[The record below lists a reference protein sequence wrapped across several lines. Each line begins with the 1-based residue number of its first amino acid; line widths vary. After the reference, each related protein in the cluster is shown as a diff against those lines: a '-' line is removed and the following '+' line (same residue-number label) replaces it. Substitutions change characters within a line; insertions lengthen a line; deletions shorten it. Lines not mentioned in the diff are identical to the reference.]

1 MTMNAKFKNNAL
13 LLFLVLVALPQAW
26 AQDKTTKIKERF
38 NVNDDVNINL
48 DVQNTDIV
56 FEDWNKDEVE
66 IEAYLETDGLSD
78 DEIARLKD
86 NWRMNVQGNSNMIR
100 INSVA
105 QSGGIAFGAMPMGGM
120 DEIIRSSMSIM
131 QPVMKNMVGPLLEG
145 FAGKPLPQEYYKGMS
160 DIKFDYDAYKRD
172 GEKYIKEYNRK
183 VEENFGKDFDDAMK
197 EWGKENSQLMKN
209 WESQMGKN
217 MGLPESPFGTTR
229 NLDFDPDTYGKDK
242 KAYVAKLNKKYGS
255 SASVKDVDKWLVEM
269 EAWGDDLGKGMEREE
284 RRLERVKLALA
295 RGDAPILEEY
305 LVPVLN
311 LSENFNKVKKNF
323 SNLGITT
330 GKVTL
335 NLSKMMKTKEKSVTV
350 LTKGIE
356 FLFKKNKVTYIKGQA
371 SFKSNNEIIV
381 QEKNSQKIYRANH
394 IIISTGSEPT
404 SLPGIKID
412 EKIIVSSTGAL
423 SFNKVPK
430 ELVIIGGGYI
440 GLEMGSVWKR
450 LGSNV
455 TVIEFMD
462 HIIPGMDNDISGEFL
477 KILKK
482 QGINFKL
489 DSKVTAVSLVRDKAI
504 VDYINN
510 KTGIR
515 EKIKADKVLVA
526 VGRKANTE
534 GLNLAKASVKND
546 IQGNIQIDKKFQT
559 SVKNIYAIGDVIK
572 GPMLA
577 HKAEEEGIAVAEII
591 AGQSG
596 HVNYDAIPSVIYT
609 SPEVASVGKTEQ
621 QLIKENIKYKIG
633 KFPFMANSRAKVINE
648 TEGFV
653 KILAEEKTDKVL
665 GVHIIGPHAGDMI
678 AEMVLAMEFGAS
690 SEDIARTCHAHP
702 TYSEAIKEAAL
713 AIDKRSIHS

>member
-1 MTMNAKFKNNAL
+1 MSET
-13 LLFLVLVALPQAW
+13 
-26 AQDKTTKIKERF
+26 
-38 NVNDDVNINL
+38 
-48 DVQNTDIV
+48 
-56 FEDWNKDEVE
+56 FEVV
-66 IEAYLETDGLSD
+66 I
-78 DEIARLKD
+78 I
-86 NWRMNVQGNSNMIR
+86 
-100 INSVA
+100 
-105 QSGGIAFGAMPMGGM
+105 GGGPGGYVCA
-120 DEIIRSSMSIM
+120 IRSAQLGFKTACIES
-131 QPVMKNMVGPLLEG
+131 KNTLGGTCLNVGCIPSKSL
-145 FAGKPLPQEYYKGMS
+145 
-160 DIKFDYDAYKRD
+160 
-172 GEKYIKEYNRK
+172 
-183 VEENFGKDFDDAMK
+183 
-197 EWGKENSQLMKN
+197 
-209 WESQMGKN
+209 
-217 MGLPESPFGTTR
+217 
-229 NLDFDPDTYGKDK
+229 
-242 KAYVAKLNKKYGS
+242 
-255 SASVKDVDKWLVEM
+255 
-269 EAWGDDLGKGMEREE
+269 
-284 RRLERVKLALA
+284 
-295 RGDAPILEEY
+295 
-305 LVPVLN
+305 LN

-381 QEKNSQKIYRANH
+381 QEKNSQKIYKANR

-455 TVIEFMD
+455 TVIEFLD
-462 HIIPGMDNDISGEFL
+462 HIVTGMDKDISIEFL

-482 QGINFKL
+482 QEINFKL
-489 DSKVTAVSLVRDKAI
+489 NSKVTAVSVVKGKAV
-504 VDYINN
+504 VDYTSNETSVRKRIQ
-510 KTGIR
+510 
-515 EKIKADKVLVA
+515 ADKVLVA
-526 VGRKANTE
+526 VGRKPNTE
-534 GLNLAKASVKND
+534 GLNLKKMSIKCDNQGR
-546 IQGNIQIDKKFQT
+546 IQVDNKFQT
-559 SVKNIYAIGDVIK
+559 SIKNIYAIGDVIK

-596 HVNYDAIPSVIYT
+596 HVNYNIIPGVIYT

-621 QLIKENIKYKIG
+621 QLINENIKYKIG

-665 GVHIIGPHAGDMI
+665 GVHIVGPHAGDMI

-713 AIDKRSIHS
+713 AVDKRPIHS